1 MCNMCGFFGSP
12 TDGKTC
18 EESWDEIEEQDR
30 IDRAKDMQ
38 KVIDDARRQGY
49 EEGLR
54 DIDTAVHSN
63 PRLGY
68 KAKDAVWKD
77 ITRLWNELWR

>member
-38 KVIDDARRQGY
+38 
-49 EEGLR
+49 EELK
-54 DIDTAVHSN
+54 T
-63 PRLGY
+63 
-68 KAKDAVWKD
+68 
-77 ITRLWNELWR
+77 